1 MRRQPVLFTAALMVL
16 AWTAAPLLAQ
26 SSSSTATSQTPVQP
40 PAATDAT
47 QAPDQ
52 QPPAATGP
60 TQAPDQQPPAAT
72 GPTQAPDQQ
81 PPGAASPQAPGQ
93 PAPTNPGGAQPPA
106 QGRAAPQTPG
116 VRTGSVKASDSVTV
130 GGYGSLRYEANTLDK
145 PKPSGF
151 DFRRFVLTADA
162 TPNDRLQAYVEIE
175 FERLA
180 EIEVERGVDRSDEGV
195 AFAEELEGGNGGE
208 ISMEQM
214 WGQFKF
220 GDPFS
225 VRLGQILV
233 PLGRFNINHD
243 DDKWDIPRRTLV
255 DRNVPVLPVKV
266 AWTELGVGAT
276 GSKSVG
282 KSGQLTYQ
290 GYVVN
295 GAILD
300 FTIEKVVEAED
311 GQSIQK
317 LASEAA
323 VVRGPVNGEQ
333 GVRAGTWRVGYSPSL
348 TTDFGFSGYIG
359 RYTPHFL
366 EVDERITAFG
376 ADGLWKRGPF
386 ALEGEYIH
394 TGFGDTDRVVNA
406 FVDTVTGSTGIPPL
420 AGARGTETEFAITN
434 LTPSRYGFWLEGR
447 YRFWRERWKDT
458 FLGKG
463 FDDPHLSAVV
473 RYERVTLHNAIQE
486 VAIENGE
493 IERGDAETLRQ
504 ERTTFALAY
513 RPIQTVVFSV
523 ATEFNRRLEGPV
535 LVFPRGFTE
544 RRYGTILAG
553 LAFGF

>member
-16 AWTAAPLLAQ
+16 AWTAVPLLAQ
-26 SSSSTATSQTPVQP
+26 SSATATTSPEQPPVQP
-40 PAATDAT
+40 PATTA
-47 QAPDQ
+47 
-52 QPPAATGP
+52 
-60 TQAPDQQPPAAT
+60 
-72 GPTQAPDQQ
+72 PTQAPDQQ
-81 PPGAASPQAPGQ
+81 PPGTADPGQ
-93 PAPTNPGGAQPPA
+93 TPEQQPPGTA
-106 QGRAAPQTPG
+106 APAQTPDQTKPTDPAAAKPPDQGRPASQTPG

-130 GGYGSLRYEANTLDK
+130 GGYGSMRYEANTLDK

-162 TPNDRLQAYVEIE
+162 TPHDRLQAYVEIE

-180 EIEVERGVDRSDEGV
+180 EIEVERAVDRSDEGV
-195 AFAEELEGGNGGE
+195 VFGEELEGGNGGE

-243 DDKWDIPRRTLV
+243 DDKWDIPRRSLV
-255 DRNVPVLPVKV
+255 DRNVPVLPVRA
-266 AWTELGVGAT
+266 AWTELGIGAT

-300 FTIEKVVEAED
+300 FTIEKVVEAEG
-311 GQSIQK
+311 GQSIVK
-317 LASEAA
+317 LASEAGLT
-323 VVRGPVNGEQ
+323 RGPVNGEE
-333 GVRAGTWRVGYSPSL
+333 GVRAGTWRVGYSPTL

-359 RYTPHFL
+359 RYTPDFL
-366 EVDERITAFG
+366 EVDERLTSLGI
-376 ADGLWKRGPF
+376 DGLWKRGAF

-394 TGFGDTDRVVNA
+394 THLGDTDRVVNA
-406 FVDTVTGSTGIPPL
+406 FIDTVTGSTGIPPL
-420 AGARGTETEFAITN
+420 AGAQGTEAEFAITD
-434 LTPSRYGFWLEGR
+434 LTPSRRGFWLEGR

-473 RYERVTLHNAIQE
+473 RYERVKLHNAIQE

-535 LVFPRGFTE
+535 LVFPRGFPE
-544 RRYGTILAG
+544 RRYATILAG

>member
-1 MRRQPVLFTAALMVL
+1 M
-16 AWTAAPLLAQ
+16 
-26 SSSSTATSQTPVQP
+26 
-40 PAATDAT
+40 
-47 QAPDQ
+47 
-52 QPPAATGP
+52 
-60 TQAPDQQPPAAT
+60 
-72 GPTQAPDQQ
+72 
-81 PPGAASPQAPGQ
+81 
-93 PAPTNPGGAQPPA
+93 
-106 QGRAAPQTPG
+106 
-116 VRTGSVKASDSVTV
+116 
-130 GGYGSLRYEANTLDK
+130 RYEANNLEK

-180 EIEVERGVDRSDEGV
+180 EIEVERAVDRSDESV

-243 DDKWDIPRRTLV
+243 DDKWDIPRRSLV
-255 DRNVPVLPVKV
+255 DRNVPVLPVKA
-266 AWTELGVGAT
+266 AWTELGIGVT

-282 KSGQLTYQ
+282 KSGQLSYQ

-300 FTIEKVVEAED
+300 FAIEKVVEAED
-311 GQSIQK
+311 GQSISK
-317 LASEAA
+317 LASESA
-323 VVRGPVNGEQ
+323 VVRGPVNGEE
-333 GVRAGTWRVGYSPSL
+333 GVRAGAWRVGYSPTL

-359 RYTPHFL
+359 RYTPDFL
-366 EVDERITAFG
+366 EVDERITSLG
-376 ADGLWKRGPF
+376 IDGLWKSGAF
-386 ALEGEYIH
+386 ALEGEFIH
-394 TGFGDTDRVVNA
+394 TDFGDTDRVVNA
-406 FVDTVTGSTGIPPL
+406 FVDTVTGSTGIPPR
-420 AGARGTETEFAITN
+420 AGAQGTETEFAITD

-544 RRYGTILAG
+544 RRYATILAG

>member
-60 TQAPDQQPPAAT
+60 TQPPD
-72 GPTQAPDQQ
+72 
-81 PPGAASPQAPGQ
+81 
-93 PAPTNPGGAQPPA
+93 

-195 AFAEELEGGNGGE
+195 AFAEDLEGGNGGE

-290 GYVVN
+290 GYLVN

-300 FTIEKVVEAED
+300 
-311 GQSIQK
+311 
-317 LASEAA
+317 
-323 VVRGPVNGEQ
+323 
-333 GVRAGTWRVGYSPSL
+333 
-348 TTDFGFSGYIG
+348 
-359 RYTPHFL
+359 
-366 EVDERITAFG
+366 
-376 ADGLWKRGPF
+376 
-386 ALEGEYIH
+386 
-394 TGFGDTDRVVNA
+394 
-406 FVDTVTGSTGIPPL
+406 
-420 AGARGTETEFAITN
+420 
-434 LTPSRYGFWLEGR
+434 
-447 YRFWRERWKDT
+447 
-458 FLGKG
+458 
-463 FDDPHLSAVV
+463 
-473 RYERVTLHNAIQE
+473 
-486 VAIENGE
+486 
-493 IERGDAETLRQ
+493 
-504 ERTTFALAY
+504 
-513 RPIQTVVFSV
+513 
-523 ATEFNRRLEGPV
+523 
-535 LVFPRGFTE
+535 
-544 RRYGTILAG
+544 
-553 LAFGF
+553 